1 MGTLLLQSW
10 DCDVMKR
17 VRRARLEDRS
27 WGAVNGALDAA
38 SSPMAPALVDAADS
52 AEAAAAGDDDATAT
66 SGGLLVDDPRVLHAF
81 RCGSSAQS
89 RADRSRADRIAVRAV
104 AGVSGSTRTRRGHG
118 TGMG

>member
-27 WGAVNGALDAA
+27 WGAVGALDAA

-52 AEAAAAGDDDATAT
+52 AEAEAAAAAGDDDATAT

-81 RCGSSAQS
+81 RCGRSDQS
-89 RADRSRADRIAVRAV
+89 RSEQIGSQCEQ